1 MCLLEVLRLEGSEKT
16 LKMIC
21 STAQK
26 QLYELKIENTELASL
41 LELIM
46 RYKGQSADKVES
58 EMESVPSP
66 KFMTIN

>member
-1 MCLLEVLRLEGSEKT
+1 
-16 LKMIC
+16 MIC

-46 RYKGQSADKVES
+46 RYKGQTADKVES